1 MKPVFDTEPAPV
13 LPEMGR
19 RLPIAL
25 VALMA
30 AAGVLL
36 LLGVGVVTRAAFV
49 DMTDNRSNTFQ
60 SGDVVLTDD
69 DQDVALFNVAA
80 MAPGATVTRCVQVSY
95 TGSLGADVHLYS
107 AVGGNGLAQF
117 LDTTV
122 HIGTGGNAA
131 SCTGFTPTSTLFTG
145 TLAAF
150 GSSHTGYT
158 DGLRGFD
165 GASNP
170 TARTYRVSVTLRDD
184 QAAQN
189 LSGSLDLIWEAQNS

>member
-1 MKPVFDTEPAPV
+1 MDPQFDANPAPA
-13 LPEMGR
+13 LHRFGR
-19 RLPIAL
+19 RVPIAL
-25 VALMA
+25 IAFMA

-49 DMTDNRSNTFQ
+49 DTTDNGSNTFQ

-69 DQDVALFNVAA
+69 DQDVALFTVPA
-80 MAPGATVTRCVQVSY
+80 MAPGATVTRCIRVSY
-95 TGSLGADVHLYS
+95 TGSLGADVRLYS

-122 HIGTGGNAA
+122 LIGTGGNAA
-131 SCTGFTPTSTLFTG
+131 SCNGFTPTSTLFTG

-150 GSSHTGYT
+150 GTSHTGYT
-158 DGLRGFD
+158 DGLQGFD
-165 GASNP
+165 GATDP
-170 TARTYRVSVTLRDD
+170 TARTYQVSVTLRDN

-189 LSGSLDLIWEAQNS
+189 LSGSLDLIWEAQNN